1 MRFRTLLA
9 AGALTVG
16 LLGGARSANAETI
29 QLVYLCGPTVEILLK
44 DTQRWLFADTSD
56 PSVPT
61 TDKMVDRIYAA
72 ALATWLSGR
81 SVTFFDPSA
90 TPVSCIPC
98 ICGGITAFR
107 INVLQV
113 Q

>member
-1 MRFRTLLA
+1 MLLA
-9 AGALTVG
+9 MHPRRSRNVEG
-16 LLGGARSANAETI
+16 LSSIGCL
-29 QLVYLCGPTVEILLK
+29 
-44 DTQRWLFADTSD
+44 LFADTSD